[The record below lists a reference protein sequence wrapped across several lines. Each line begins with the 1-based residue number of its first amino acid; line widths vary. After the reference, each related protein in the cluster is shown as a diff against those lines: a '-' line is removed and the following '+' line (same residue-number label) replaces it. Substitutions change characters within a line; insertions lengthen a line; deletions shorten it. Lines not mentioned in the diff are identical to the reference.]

1 MKNSINCEL
10 ISGLEELD
18 EIVVKN
24 ELENSFV
31 LGMFADNLI
40 TGYWNSVKLK
50 LIEEDWKYELISIRI
65 FNQYKEIKVYRKN
78 KNLFYRILTDNG
90 EFYDEKQYLDIDT
103 KLSKDSSNVIA
114 TGGGKY
120 TLPTDIFAS
129 KDDLLNAGII
139 IRIYINYYASG
150 QAYISD
156 WRIVGF
162 EKGAK

>member
-65 FNQYKEIKVYRKN
+65 FNQYK
-78 KNLFYRILTDNG
+78 
-90 EFYDEKQYLDIDT
+90 
-103 KLSKDSSNVIA
+103 
-114 TGGGKY
+114 
-120 TLPTDIFAS
+120 
-129 KDDLLNAGII
+129 
-139 IRIYINYYASG
+139 
-150 QAYISD
+150 
-156 WRIVGF
+156 
-162 EKGAK
+162 